1 MWVRRTPLRRRKKHF
16 WPALPDFLYSPDNLP
31 GRLRFLRLSA
41 ELFMRVFNI
50 PSSAPFLHTL
60 LSALADGRM
69 IEGFHAHKNPERLA
83 QATLYLPTQRACRMA
98 REIFLDVMG
107 QDAVLLP
114 RIVAL
119 GHADEDELDFA
130 QTDAAE
136 FPSLTVGEA
145 IGGLP
150 RRLVLMRLVGA
161 WAKQLGSRDL
171 ASAPLV
177 AGGPAS
183 TLALADDL
191 ARLIDDMTTRGV
203 DWNALDNLVPDDL
216 DRYWQLTLDFLRI
229 AKEAWPSYLTEQNLI
244 EPAQRRDLLIEAEA
258 ARIGAL
264 PGPFI
269 AAGST
274 GSMPSTA
281 KFLHAIARHPQ
292 GAVVLP
298 GLDTDLDTEAWR
310 AIGGT
315 RDSDGRLIEHPLWS
329 HPQFALHGLLDLFG
343 LERADVQAL
352 AAPATHGR
360 ELLASEAMRPAT
372 ETARWHQRLTDVG
385 VAARIEAS
393 FDSLAIVETAN
404 PETEALAVAVA
415 MREARQHN
423 KTAALVTPD
432 RALAR
437 RVMAALGR
445 WKLIFDDSGG
455 DSLMD
460 TPAGIFARLA
470 VETVTSELAPPTLL
484 ALLKHPLLRLGQGE
498 GAWREAIFN
507 LELAVLRGTR
517 PAPGCKGLQTAF
529 AWFTD
534 EWGKAKRHEPSALH
548 RSEPRCALTQD
559 ALDGATHLLDALVSA
574 LAPLENLARG
584 AYDFAALAQIHRDTI
599 VRLSTADDGRIA
611 AFDGADGSQL
621 AQAFDEL
628 LTSGEAPNS
637 PAPTHITLALA
648 DYPDLF
654 TTAFAGHV
662 VRRPQNPDASL
673 RIYGLLEARLTQ
685 CDRVILGGLVEGVW
699 PPAPRI
705 DPWLSRPMRHALG
718 LDLPERRIGLTA
730 HDLAQ
735 LLGAED
741 VVLTHAAKVG
751 GAPSVA
757 SRFLHRM
764 KAIAQPEAWNKALE
778 RGARYVR
785 YAEALDHPESVCPV
799 AQPAPKPP
807 VTLRPLQMS
816 VTEIEDWLRDPYTIF
831 AKRILKLTPL
841 DPVDLPLT
849 AADRG
854 SAIHNALGD
863 FTAAHSKDLPGNIV
877 AELRSFGERHFAA
890 LMEHP
895 EAQALWWPRFLRIA
909 EWFAGW
915 EIKRREDVANITAE
929 LRGEIAIPLDNGR
942 HFTLSARA
950 DRIEQRADRTFAIV
964 DYKTGTPPSGK
975 QVRLGLS
982 PQLTLEAAILRR
994 GGFRPFPSPLNVSEL
1009 LYIKL
1014 SGNNPAGDLKPVN
1027 LKHDGK
1033 DQLPDDAAEEALAKL
1048 TALIKKFENPEQ
1060 PYTSLDLAMW
1070 SNRYGTYDDLARI
1083 KEWSVAGGGA

>member
-1 MWVRRTPLRRRKKHF
+1 MPV
-16 WPALPDFLYSPDNLP
+16 Y
-31 GRLRFLRLSA
+31 
-41 ELFMRVFNI
+41 NI
-50 PSSAPFLHTL
+50 PSSAPFLRTL
-60 LSALADGRM
+60 LEALVDGRL
-69 IEGFHAHKNPERLA
+69 IEGFRARAEPERLA

-114 RIVAL
+114 RIIAL
-119 GHADEDELDFA
+119 GHVDEDELDFS
-130 QTDAAE
+130 QDDTTE
-136 FPSLTVGEA
+136 FSSLAVPEA
-145 IGGLP
+145 LDGLP

-161 WAKQLGSRDL
+161 WAKQLGSREL
-171 ASAPLV
+171 ATAPLV

-191 ARLIDDMTTRGV
+191 ARLIDDMTTRNV
-203 DWNALDNLVPDDL
+203 DWNALDHLVPDDL
-216 DRYWQLTLDFLRI
+216 DHYWKITLDFLKI
-229 AKEAWPSYLTEQNLI
+229 ASAAWPAHLLEQKLI
-244 EPAQRRDLLIEAEA
+244 EPARRRDLLIAAEA
-258 ARIGAL
+258 ARIAAL

-281 KFLHAIARHPQ
+281 KFLHAIAQHPQ

-298 GLDTDLDTEAWR
+298 GLDTDLDNDAWR
-310 AIGGT
+310 AIGGI
-315 RDSDGRLIEHPLWS
+315 RDSEGRFTEHPLSS
-329 HPQFALHGLLDLFG
+329 HPQFALHGLLELLG
-343 LERADVQAL
+343 LERRDVSAL
-352 AAPATHGR
+352 AKPAAHGR

-372 ETARWHQRLTDVG
+372 ETARWHDRLAEQD
-385 VAARIEAS
+385 VAARIAS
-393 FDSLAIVETAN
+393 GFETLAIVEAAN
-404 PETEALAVAVA
+404 PEMEALAIAVA
-415 MREARQHN
+415 MREARQQN

-445 WKLIFDDSGG
+445 WKLNFDDSGG

-460 TPAGIFARLA
+460 TSAGIFARLA
-470 VETVTSELAPPTLL
+470 AETITTELSPPTLL
-484 ALLKHPLLRLGQGE
+484 ALLKHPLLRLGQAE
-498 GAWREAIFN
+498 GAWAQAVFN

-517 PAPGCKGLQTAF
+517 PAPGCNGLQRAF
-529 AWFTD
+529 TWFTD
-534 EWGKAKRHEPSALH
+534 EWSKAQRKEHSALH
-548 RSEPRCALTQD
+548 RSEPRCRLTQD
-559 ALDGATHLLDALVSA
+559 DIDGILRLLAALTDALG
-574 LAPLENLARG
+574 PLENLARG
-584 AYDFAALAQIHRDTI
+584 AHDFATLAQLHRETLI
-599 VRLSTADDGRIA
+599 RLSAADDGRA
-611 AFDGADGSQL
+611 AVFDGHDGQQL
-621 AQAFDEL
+621 TQAFDEL
-628 LTSGEAPNS
+628 PST
-637 PAPTHITLALA
+637 APTHIALEIA
-648 DYPDLF
+648 DYPELF
-654 TTAFAGHV
+654 STAFASRV
-662 VRRPQNPDASL
+662 VRRPQNADASL

-685 CDRVILGGLVEGVW
+685 CDRVLLGGLVESIW

-705 DPWLSRPMRHALG
+705 DPWLSRPMRHDLG

-730 HDLAQ
+730 HDFAQ
-735 LLGAED
+735 LLGADD
-741 VVLTHAAKVG
+741 VILTHATKVG

-764 KAIAQPEAWNKALE
+764 KAIAKSEAWDAALE
-778 RGARYVR
+778 RGAHYIRC
-785 YAEALDHPESVCPV
+785 AESLDHPDKVEPV

-807 VTLRPLQMS
+807 VALRPLQMS

-841 DPVDLPLT
+841 DPIDLPLT

-863 FTAAHSKDLPGNIV
+863 FTEAHNKILPGNIA

-895 EAQALWWPRFLRIA
+895 EARALWWPRFLRIA

-915 EIKRREDVANITAE
+915 EIKRREEIAEIAAE
-929 LRGEIAIPLDNGR
+929 LRGEIPIPLDNGR
-942 HFTLSARA
+942 RFTLSARA
-950 DRIEQRADRTFAIV
+950 DRIERRADRTFAIV

-994 GGFRPFPSPLNVSEL
+994 GGFKPFPAHGSVSEL
-1009 LYIKL
+1009 VYVRLN
-1014 SGNNPAGDLKPVN
+1014 GNSPAGEEKIVDLRVARGDEP
-1027 LKHDGK
+1027 
-1033 DQLPDDAAEEALAKL
+1033 QLPDDAADEALAKL
-1048 TALIKKFENPEQ
+1048 TALIRKFENPEQ
-1060 PYTSLDLAMW
+1060 AYTSLDLAMW

-1083 KEWSVAGGGA
+1083 KEWSVAGLTGGGE